1 MVLACSV
8 FVSVS
13 PLARNVVPTVG
24 HGYGGNTS
32 SSATPF
38 VDGPTLIKQTS
49 HEFWIQ
55 NQNQANFTS
64 EVIADC
70 ESAML
75 LSVEGAPIA
84 YCGVIFCDSQTYRTE
99 FVFLLIKVQNEQGRD
114 QIVGSVT

>member
-1 MVLACSV
+1 MVLACNAFMSA
-8 FVSVS
+8 S
-13 PLARNVVPTVG
+13 PLAGNVVPTVG
-24 HGYGGNTS
+24 HGYGGNMS
-32 SSATPF
+32 SSATPL
-38 VDGPTLIKQTS
+38 VDGPNLIKQTS

-55 NQNQANFTS
+55 NQNEANFPS

-75 LSVEGAPIA
+75 LSVEVAPIA
-84 YCGVIFCDSQTYRTE
+84 YSGVIFWDSQTYRTE

>member
-13 PLARNVVPTVG
+13 PLAGNVVPTVG

-55 NQNQANFTS
+55 NQNEANFPS

-84 YCGVIFCDSQTYRTE
+84 YSGVIF
-99 FVFLLIKVQNEQGRD
+99 LG
-114 QIVGSVT
+114 